1 MAISSINPAT
11 GEVVRRFKAAPRA
24 EIERALADADRAFRS
39 WRERSIDER
48 SRVLLRAAE
57 VLRERKAA
65 YARLVTLEMGKPI
78 AQSEAE
84 IEKCA
89 EGCEYYAVEAARMLA
104 DEAVKIE
111 GGKSLI
117 VFQPLGVV
125 LAVMPWN
132 FPFWQVF
139 RFAAPALMAGNV
151 GILKHASNVPQCAL
165 AIDDVFRRSGSPRG
179 VFRNLSIG
187 AGAVSQLVA
196 DDRVA
201 AVTLTGSELAGVEVA
216 GAAGRHLKKVVLE
229 LGGADPFI
237 VLNDADLGRAA
248 AVAAQ
253 ARTMNSGQSC
263 IAAKRFIVERAV
275 AAEFTARFVAA
286 MAALRVGDPMDP
298 ATQVGPLARPDL
310 VDEIDRQVRRSVR
323 MGARVLTGGRR
334 IGRVGNF
341 YAPTV
346 LDRVKSGMPAHDEEV
361 FGPVGAVIV
370 ARNEADA
377 VRIAN
382 ASRFGLGGSVWGRDL
397 DRCAHVARQLEVGT
411 VYVNDFVRSDRR
423 LPFGGVKKSGHG
435 RELGVYGIKEFTNI
449 KTMVAP

>member
-165 AIDDVFRRSGSPRG
+165 AIEDVFRRSGSPRG